1 MFRKLSLLALASV
14 LVAGSLT
21 AIPASAATKVSN
33 GVACSKAGATTK
45 SDGATY
51 RCARNP
57 LVKNSKLTWLST
69 DCISLAFAHNRS
81 RAALP
86 AAKAK
91 TDAAIAKLD
100 ADIANWKIEVAKA
113 AVDIADYQ
121 AKIKLITDA
130 NAKLKADTANLAANA
145 SQIQKFDTAIR
156 NYETAI
162 RGKSIFARNLTRAEA
177 DKRNVA
183 GTYQNVQAEV
193 GTALSMAR
201 LICSRGN

>member
-21 AIPASAATKVSN
+21 AIPANGATKVSN
-33 GVACSKAGATTK
+33 GVSCKKAGATTK
-45 SDGATY
+45 SGGATY

-69 DCISLAFAHNRS
+69 DCLSLSFAYNRS
-81 RAALP
+81 RNSLP

-91 TDAAIAKLD
+91 TEAAVAKLD

-121 AKIKLITDA
+121 AKIVLIKDA
-130 NAKLKADTANLAANA
+130 NAKLKADTANLSVNA
-145 SQIQKFDTAIR
+145 VQIQKFDTAVR
-156 NYETAI
+156 NFETAI

-177 DKRNVA
+177 DKRNA
-183 GTYQNVQAEV
+183 SLTYVNVEAEV

-201 LICSRGN
+201 LICARGN